1 MVTRASI
8 APMQRFSTMVC
19 YYCFVVFHLFYNVN
33 GTRGCEEKHRRISL
47 KSKYCVCVVYCG
59 TYPSPICPP
68 SLVGANCASSPY
80 SMIEQMT
87 DPTELT
93 ATVAML
99 TASQDLRRHVDK
111 TPAQDWQWLYF
122 KNA

>member
-1 MVTRASI
+1 
-8 APMQRFSTMVC
+8 MVC
-19 YYCFVVFHLFYNVN
+19 YYRFVVFHLFYNVN

-47 KSKYCVCVVYCG
+47 KSKYCVCVVYYG
-59 TYPSPICPP
+59 TYPSPICPSSFIRNDTP

-99 TASQDLRRHVDK
+99 TASQDLCRHVDK
-111 TPAQDWQWLYF
+111 TPTQDWQWLYF